1 MQIRYHRDDSDLKAI
16 KKLQSLNTM
25 EALSSED
32 RISEGFVTCIYDTR
46 MLKTMCGAWKHVLAW
61 DAQVL
66 SGYALCMLGSTI
78 ESYPIL
84 QTMVE
89 QFKVQSWR
97 NRLIIDCDFVVVGQV
112 CVAKG
117 YRKQGVLQAMYAQLQ
132 EQFKETFE
140 LLITEI
146 DSKNIPSLGAH
157 LRYGFEEIIRYKEQN
172 GRTWVIVGFEL

>member
-1 MQIRYHRDDSDLKAI
+1 MQIRYHRDDSDLKTI
-16 KKLQSLNTM
+16 QKLQSLNTM
-25 EALSSED
+25 EALSLED
-32 RISEGFVTCIYDTR
+32 RISEGFVTCIYDIP

-66 SGYALCMLGSTI
+66 SGYALCMLGSSI

-97 NRLIIDCDFVVVGQV
+97 NRLLIDCNFVVVGQV

-117 YRKQGVLQAMYAQLQ
+117 YRKQGVLQAMYAQFQ

-146 DSKNIPSLGAH
+146 DSKNIPSLRAH
-157 LRYGFEEIIRYKEQN
+157 LRFGFEEIIRYKERN

>member
-16 KKLQSLNTM
+16 QKLQSLNTM
-25 EALSSED
+25 EVLSSED
-32 RISEGFVTCIYDTR
+32 RISEGFVTCIYDIR
-46 MLKTMCGAWKHVLAW
+46 MLRTMCGDWKHVLAW
-61 DAQVL
+61 DDQVL

-89 QFKVQSWR
+89 QFKVQRWR
-97 NRLIIDCDFVVVGQV
+97 NRLVIDCNFVVVGQV

-117 YRKQGVLQAMYAQLQ
+117 HRKQGVLQAMYAQFQ

-146 DSKNIPSLGAH
+146 DSKNIPSLRAH
-157 LRYGFEEIIRYKEQN
+157 LRFGFEEIIRYKERN

>member
-1 MQIRYHRDDSDLKAI
+1 MQIRYHSDDSDLRAI
-16 KKLQSLNTM
+16 QKLQSLNTK
-25 EALSSED
+25 EALSLED
-32 RISEGFVTCIYDTR
+32 RNSEGFVTCIYDIQ
-46 MLKTMCGAWKHVLAW
+46 MLRTMCGAWKHVSAW
-61 DAQVL
+61 EDKVL
-66 SGYALCMLGSTI
+66 CGYALCMLGSTI

-89 QFKVQSWR
+89 QFKLQSWR
-97 NRLIIDCDFVVVGQV
+97 NRLLIDCDFVVVGQV

-117 YRKQGVLQAMYAQLQ
+117 YRKQGLLQAMYAQLR

-146 DSKNIPSLGAH
+146 DSVNIPSLRAH
-157 LRYGFEEIIRYKEQN
+157 SRFGFEEIIRYKEQN